1 MKNTIL
7 LSIFFITFILVNK
20 KTYAQKIEY
29 SYSNSGNRTMRKFN
43 VNAFRVGNQD
53 STASSDEFKKIV
65 MREGISVYPNPAN
78 EKVTL
83 TFNQFESNDKGSV
96 SIIDAK
102 GNELARNIISQK
114 QTEIDISHLSSG
126 VYYYKVVKNN
136 DVLIYK
142 IVKVE

>member
-1 MKNTIL
+1 MKNNIL

-43 VNAFRVGNQD
+43 INAFRVGNQD

-78 EKVTL
+78 EKVILTL
-83 TFNQFESNDKGSV
+83 NQYDNNDKCSV
-96 SIIDAK
+96 TVIDAK
-102 GNELARNIISQK
+102 GNEVINSKVIKKNTEINISQL
-114 QTEIDISHLSSG
+114 TSG
-126 VYYYKVVKNN
+126 VYYYKVIYND